1 MQCPETSL
9 ITTTTHRTT
18 IVQGIGQGESII
30 LSRMGMIQE
39 MPWIK
44 KRLLRRNTDISV
56 LPRKQQLL
64 VVDRKNGIL

>member
-9 ITTTTHRTT
+9 ITTTTHRT